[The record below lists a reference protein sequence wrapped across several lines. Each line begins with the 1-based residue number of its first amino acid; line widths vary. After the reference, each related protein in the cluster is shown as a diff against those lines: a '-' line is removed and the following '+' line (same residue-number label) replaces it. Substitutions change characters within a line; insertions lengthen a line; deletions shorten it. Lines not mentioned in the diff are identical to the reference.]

1 MLDERTSVLLNIIN
15 KICSSGSY
23 SVVTS
28 DELIL
33 KFPEKFG
40 ADSDLIRQMII
51 NLSQKGYV
59 SLRYD
64 RDDEYC
70 IAPTPKGRLFTE
82 TEPNDVTKN
91 KKSVIIDLLPH
102 FFNFLSIFFA
112 IVTAFSVLKAIGV
125 LC

>member
-1 MLDERTSVLLNIIN
+1 MLDERTSVLLNVIN

-23 SVVTS
+23 SVVSS

-51 NLSQKGYV
+51 TLSQKGYV
-59 SLRYD
+59 SIRYD
-64 RDDEYC
+64 RDGEFC
-70 IAPTPKGRLFTE
+70 LAPTPKGRLYFE
-82 TEPNDVTKN
+82 SEGEKVNKN
-91 KKSVIIDLLPH
+91 KNRSITDLLPY
-102 FFNFLSIFFA
+102 FFNFLSIFSA
-112 IVTAFSVLKAIGV
+112 IVAAFLVLKTAGI